1 MMLSTD
7 VGVTLRCPGRLSP
20 DMRLM
25 PALTPSTISSR
36 SYSARGSSMLNVRRP
51 VEVAGSMP
59 RCLTSR
65 F

>member
-36 SYSARGSSMLNVRRP
+36 SYSARGCEHIKRQAP
-51 VEVAGSMP
+51 
-59 RCLTSR
+59 
-65 F
+65 